1 MSQNTPV
8 LNNGIFLRESSFNA
22 QSHTDTQHIMSLIKQ
37 SSPKDLGV
45 IDLWA
50 QMQKVEMPLYQM
62 SSFKGKNVITVDDP
76 HGRYTWKI
84 PVAQDL
90 PFICDDIE
98 PDLDKLGLD
107 GQTFRIKVKYGSHE
121 GRPFGYGAIIRF
133 SKYQGPE
140 IVVVPEDI
148 AKIEK
153 HGDGWAYTVQLVN
166 NDNYRFLDKKYLR
179 TGTKVF
185 RGGSVKS
192 EYGRSYDDLGT
203 IANGYRE
210 YINYVGGHEATSH
223 YSVSSKAALIAQNG
237 IAADGGVKVTEI
249 WRSFDSDI
257 ASDPSITNL
266 NGIVNK
272 KGSQYVKDAVNNG
285 TLVKGWLPAMEAA
298 HIAKIGRDIETYLMW
313 GTGGTYR
320 SGADNVRLSVGLWHQ
335 LDNQY
340 RTIYNRSQF
349 NLELFRT
356 ELFNFFNGKENFLGP
371 DPKREIVVQTGMGG
385 MKLVNQAIAKEA
397 MASGLILNATEIG
410 AVTEKGM
417 NLKYGFS
424 FTGFTIPFI
433 ANVKFVLNPAFD
445 NVHDNDIDNPY
456 VDGFRLSSYS
466 FIIFDVTD
474 SGEDNIFL
482 LKHSTFD
489 KGLIWFV
496 EEGDMSYMARQ
507 LQGFKGNPRM
517 SGYTVY
523 MRQCMPAIWVKDPTK
538 VLKLVMRN
546 PISGVGF
553 GTGSFR

>member
-1 MSQNTPV
+1 MSQNTPI
-8 LNNGIFLRESSFNA
+8 LNNGIFLRDSSFSTT
-22 QSHTDTQHIMSLIKQ
+22 SHVDTQHLLNLLKPQ
-37 SSPKDLGV
+37 GPKDLGV

-62 SSFKGKNVITVDDP
+62 SSFKGKNVITTDDP
-76 HGRYTWKI
+76 QGRFTWKV
-84 PVAQDL
+84 PVVQDL
-90 PFICDDIE
+90 PFVVDDIE
-98 PDLDKLGLD
+98 PDLDKLGID
-107 GQTFRIKVKYGSHE
+107 GQTFRIKLKYGSHE
-121 GRPFGYGAIIRF
+121 GRPFGYGAIIKF
-133 SKYQGPE
+133 SKYSGPE
-140 IVVVPEDI
+140 MVVVPEDI

-153 HGDGWAYTVQLVN
+153 HGDGWAYTVQLIN
-166 NDNYRFLDKKYLR
+166 NDSYRFLDKKYLKA
-179 TGTKVF
+179 GTKVF
-185 RGGSVKS
+185 RGGSAKG

-203 IANGYRE
+203 LASGYRE
-210 YINYVGGHEATSH
+210 YINYVGGAEATSH
-223 YSVSSKAALIAQNG
+223 YSVSSRAALMSLNG
-237 IAADGGVKVTEI
+237 VANEGGLKVTEI

-257 ASDPSITNL
+257 ATDPSITNL
-266 NGIVNK
+266 NDLAAK
-272 KGSQYVKDAVNNG
+272 KGKDYVKSAVNSG
-285 TLVKGWLPAMEAA
+285 SLVKGWLPAMEAA

-320 SGADNVRLSVGLWHQ
+320 SGADNVRMSVGLWHQ

-340 RTIYNRSQF
+340 RTVFNKSQF

-356 ELFNFFNGKENFLGP
+356 ELFNFFNGKENFVGP

-397 MASGLILNATEIG
+397 MSSGLILNATEIG

-445 NVHDNDIDNPY
+445 NVHDNDIDNPIIE
-456 VDGFRLSSYS
+456 GFRLSSYS

-474 SGEDNIFL
+474 NMEDNIFL
-482 LKHSTFD
+482 LKHGTFD
-489 KGLIWFV
+489 QGLIWFV

-507 LQGFKGNPRM
+507 TQGFKGNPRM
-517 SGYTVY
+517 SGYAVY
-523 MRQCMPAIWVKDPTK
+523 MRQLMPAIWVKDPTK

-546 PISGVGF
+546 PITSLAF
-553 GTGSFR
+553 GSGSFR

>member
-1 MSQNTPV
+1 MSQNTPI
-8 LNNGIFLRESSFNA
+8 LNNGIFVRDTSFST
-22 QSHTDTQHIMSLIKQ
+22 QSHVDTQHLLNLIKPTG
-37 SSPKDLGV
+37 PKDLGV
-45 IDLWA
+45 VDLWA

-76 HGRYTWKI
+76 HGRFTWKI
-84 PVAQDL
+84 PTTQDL
-90 PFICDDIE
+90 PFIVDDIE
-98 PDLDKLGLD
+98 PDKDKLGLD
-107 GQTFRIKVKYGSHE
+107 GQTFRIKLKYGSSD

-140 IVVVPEDI
+140 IVVVPEDV

-153 HGDGWAYTVQLVN
+153 HGDGWAYTCQLIN
-166 NDNYRFLDKKYLR
+166 NDNFRFLDKKYLKA
-179 TGTKVF
+179 GTKVF
-185 RGGSVKS
+185 RGGSTKG

-203 IANGYRE
+203 ISSGYRE
-210 YINYVGGHEATSH
+210 YMNYVGGSEATSH
-223 YSVSSKAALIAQNG
+223 YSVSSRAAL
-237 IAADGGVKVTEI
+237 AATYGVNSDGGLKVTEV
-249 WRSFDSDI
+249 WRSFDSEVGN
-257 ASDPSITNL
+257 DPSITNL
-266 NGIVNK
+266 NDLARK
-272 KGSQYVKDAVNNG
+272 KGETYVKSAISNG
-285 TLVKGWLPAMEAA
+285 TLLKGWLPALEAA
-298 HIAKIGRDIETYLMW
+298 HISKIGRDIETYLMW

-320 SGADNVRLSVGLWHQ
+320 SGADNVRLSVGLWNQ

-340 RTIYNRSQF
+340 RTVFNKSQF

-356 ELFNFFNGKENFLGP
+356 ELFNFFNGKENFVGP

-385 MKLVNQAIAKEA
+385 MKLVNHAIAKEA

-445 NVHDNDIDNPY
+445 NVHDNDIDNPII
-456 VDGFRLSSYS
+456 DGFRLSSYS

-474 SGEDNIFL
+474 NNEDNIFL

-489 KGLIWFV
+489 QGLIWFI
-496 EEGDMSYMARQ
+496 EQGDMSYMGRQ
-507 LQGFKGNPRM
+507 LQGFQGNPRM
-517 SGYTVY
+517 SGYSVY
-523 MRQCMPAIWVKDPTK
+523 MRQTMPAIWVKDPTK

-546 PISGVGF
+546 PITGTAFGSGSHV
-553 GTGSFR
+553 